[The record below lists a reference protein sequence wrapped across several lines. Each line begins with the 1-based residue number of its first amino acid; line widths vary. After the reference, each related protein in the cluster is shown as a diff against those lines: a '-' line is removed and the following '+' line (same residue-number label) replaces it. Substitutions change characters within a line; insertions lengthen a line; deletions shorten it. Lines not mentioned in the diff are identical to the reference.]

1 MSSTLESLGA
11 LRIFIVEDEARIVEE
26 MAERLVRAGYEVV
39 GTSDNG
45 EAAIEAAVAL
55 RPALILMAVRLQG
68 AMDGIRAA
76 ELIQRRLSVPILYLT
91 AHSDQGTLQRVKASG
106 ASGYLQ
112 KPFQSRNLLTAIDLA
127 VHRFK
132 MERHLEESL
141 LTYATILSSSSEALI
156 ATDANGRVRFMNPAA
171 ERLTGWTIRDA
182 QGQRCS
188 AVVCFAPSG
197 GEPGEDRV
205 GQVLASRET
214 VTLGADEQLLSR
226 HGLRVPVG
234 GGISAVIDNL
244 DRLVGATITLR
255 DVTEAR
261 KATADLKAAAEQ
273 LRALMDT
280 AVDGVMLLD
289 AAGSIL
295 MFNAACVRL
304 FGYTA
309 KEMAGCA
316 IKTLVPGMLT
326 DDLDR
331 PLRLD
336 RPNSDAPVMITAR
349 PTRGHRKD
357 GSTFPVELSLGEAS
371 RPGQSV
377 FVSVIRDISERQAL
391 ETALLDAIGHEQRRF
406 GNDLHD
412 SLGQELTGLS
422 LLLSAFVQGVRH
434 GERLEVTD
442 LEQAE
447 EVARQAL
454 QSCRSI
460 AHGLSPVTES
470 QGGLIAGLR
479 ELVARLK
486 TDSGPTLDFEAIGM
500 ARLGLS
506 PAASDHL
513 FRIAQEALANAL
525 RHAHANSIRVKLDV
539 EPASVRLEIC
549 DDGDGL
555 SSTEISASGLGLRTM
570 RYRASLLG
578 AKFQI
583 TRLDPAGTCI
593 VCECPQAA

>member
-1 MSSTLESLGA
+1 MDVLLK
-11 LRIFIVEDEARIVEE
+11 
-26 MAERLVRAGYEVV
+26 
-39 GTSDNG
+39 G
-45 EAAIEAAVAL
+45 E
-55 RPALILMAVRLQG
+55 
-68 AMDGIRAA
+68 MDGIRAA
-76 ELIQRRLSVPILYLT
+76 ELIQQRLSAPIVYLT
-91 AHSDQGTLQRVKASG
+91 ARSDQGTLRRVNASG
-106 ASGYLQ
+106 ASGYIQ
-112 KPFQSRNLLTAIDLA
+112 KPFHIRNLITAIDMA

-132 MERHLEESL
+132 MERQLEESL
-141 LTYATILSSSSEALI
+141 LTYETILTSSSEAVV
-156 ATDANGRVRFMNPAA
+156 ATDVNGSVRFMNPAA

-182 QGQRCS
+182 QGQQCS
-188 AVVCFAPSG
+188 TVLSFAPAG

-205 GQVLASRET
+205 GKVLKSRET
-214 VTLGADEQLLSR
+214 VTLGADEHLVTRCHLP
-226 HGLRVPVG
+226 VPVG

-261 KATADLKAAAEQ
+261 KATVDLKAAAEQ
-273 LRALMDT
+273 LRAVMDT
-280 AVDGVMLLD
+280 AVDGVVLFD
-289 AAGSIL
+289 AVGTIL
-295 MFNAACVRL
+295 MFNTACMRL

-309 KEMAGCA
+309 KELAAGA
-316 IKTLVPGMLT
+316 IKMLVPGMLT

-336 RPNSDAPVMITAR
+336 RPDTDAPVMKRAR

-371 RPGQSV
+371 HPGESV
-377 FVSVIRDISERQAL
+377 FVSVIRDISERREL
-391 ETALLDAIGHEQRRF
+391 EAALLDAIAREQRRF

-412 SLGQELTGLS
+412 SLGQDLTGLS
-422 LLLSAFVQGVRH
+422 LLLSALVLSARN

-447 EVARQAL
+447 EVVRHAL

-470 QGGLIAGLR
+470 QGGLISGLR

-486 TDSGPTLDFEAIGM
+486 TESGPTLDFEASGM

-506 PAASDHL
+506 QAASDHL

-525 RHAHANSIRVKLDV
+525 RHAHANSITVKLDV

-549 DDGDGL
+549 DDGNGL

-583 TRLDPAGTCI
+583 TRSEHAGTCI